1 VLVGLVLPVTAALA
15 PSAVA
20 LPLAVVAAFAGE
32 LLDRAHFYASLDV
45 TTPRRRMSRDVEVAP
60 SAAGRA

>member
-1 VLVGLVLPVTAALA
+1 
-15 PSAVA
+15 VA

-45 TTPRRRMSRDVEVAP
+45 TTPRRRMTRDVE
-60 SAAGRA
+60 AGRTSAGT